1 MGPAATTSTT
11 PRGPVMRANRGQVG
25 RYLSSLDP
33 VRSADPRHRGWLRQL
48 EGWQLGVVAVGIAAL
63 AATLLAPVGAAPSYL
78 PVPPVDR
85 REQAHVAGQD
95 RELAAATAA
104 SGLHFD
110 VRVVG
115 ERVRRFGAASAR
127 QGNDAASGELGE
139 LRVAFDDAVRRHG
152 DPPLVALRSVQTE
165 AFLSAVRHWEAT
177 GLIDAELEE
186 LGGDLPRVARANCW
200 TIGRRLALS
209 EAERRTLF
217 RVRWAELV
225 GAVELPPYAPS
236 LNEWRAYYRLLLER
250 PERGEPA
257 HGVTAAAGEADPR
270 RLLATVNALGR
281 RDPEYP
287 VLFARGVLL
296 SRLGEP
302 RAAADNFGSFLAG
315 PETSAL
321 RAWARNHLA
330 TALATL
336 PPGAPP
342 P

>member
-1 MGPAATTSTT
+1 M
-11 PRGPVMRANRGQVG
+11 
-25 RYLSSLDP
+25 
-33 VRSADPRHRGWLRQL
+33 
-48 EGWQLGVVAVGIAAL
+48 VAVGVATL
-63 AATLLAPVGAAPSYL
+63 AATLLAPVGAPPSYL
-78 PVPPVDR
+78 PVPLVDR

-95 RELAAATAA
+95 RQLAAATAA
-104 SGLHFD
+104 GGLHFD

-115 ERVRRFGAASAR
+115 ERVRRFGAASA
-127 QGNDAASGELGE
+127 QQESDAASWELGE
-139 LRVAFDDAVRRHG
+139 LRVAFANAVRRHG
-152 DPPLVALRSVQTE
+152 DAPLIALRSVQTE
-165 AFLSAVRHWEAT
+165 AFLDALRRWEAT
-177 GLIDAELEE
+177 GVIDAELQE
-186 LGGDLPRVARANCW
+186 LGGDLPQVARANCW
-200 TIGRRLALS
+200 AVGRRLGLS

-225 GAVELPPYAPS
+225 GTVELPPYAPS

-257 HGVTAAAGEADPR
+257 LGVTAAAGEADPR

-302 RAAADNFGSFLAG
+302 RAAADSFSSFLEG

-330 TALATL
+330 AALATL
-336 PPGAPP
+336 PPGVPAP
-342 P
+342 